1 MTYHFSFLNV
11 GYVYKKLLTLSVSEL
26 KINSA
31 FEEQPGWTTANTT
44 PSLRGNSRV
53 ALSSIWVGHCVIR
66 HVAMSNGPTG
76 TVEMDLHQ
84 SASNFP
90 KELLDSNHPST
101 ITVIHRSLPHR

>member
-11 GYVYKKLLTLSVSEL
+11 GYVYNKLLTLSVSEL

-31 FEEQPGWTTANTT
+31 FEEQPGWTTA
-44 PSLRGNSRV
+44 SLRGNSRV

-66 HVAMSNGPTG
+66 HVVMSNGPTR

-84 SASNFP
+84 SASDFP
-90 KELLDSNHPST
+90 KELLDRNHPST